1 MSAQA
6 FDFSSVLLTAAISF
20 ASAIIVSII
29 TAIVSVQLAL
39 RRFRAEKY
47 WELKAQAYAKIVE
60 AIHDAS
66 ALASEHLEAS
76 IERRELS
83 ADRKNELQDRSR
95 GGTDR
100 VLRALDTG
108 ALLLPKE
115 AIDRLRQY
123 LRESDAARAA
133 TDWIECLQIETSAA
147 QTCLQDVT
155 KIARRDLKIKG

>member
-1 MSAQA
+1 LTAPT
-6 FDFSSVLLTAAISF
+6 FDFSAIILTAAIGL
-20 ASAIIVSII
+20 ASAIIASVI

-47 WELKAQAYAKIVE
+47 WELRAQAYTKIVE

-66 ALASEHLEAS
+66 VSASENLEAS
-76 IERRELS
+76 IDGRELS

-95 GGTDR
+95 DGTDR
-100 VLRALDTG
+100 ILRALDTG
-108 ALLLPKE
+108 ALLLPSE

-123 LRESDAARAA
+123 LRDSDTARAA
-133 TDWIECLQIETSAA
+133 TDWNEFLSIETSAA
-147 QTCLQDVT
+147 QSCLQDIT